1 MPWDRKLVSHPVSI
15 RRLRWFFIYFVG
27 DVVAH
32 QFAPPQHDTYIAIHA
47 EIDAVLA
54 LLA

>member
-15 RRLRWFFIYFVG
+15 RRLRFFIYFVG

-32 QFAPPQHDTYIAIHA
+32 QFAPPQHDTYTAIHA
-47 EIDAVLA
+47 EIDAALA